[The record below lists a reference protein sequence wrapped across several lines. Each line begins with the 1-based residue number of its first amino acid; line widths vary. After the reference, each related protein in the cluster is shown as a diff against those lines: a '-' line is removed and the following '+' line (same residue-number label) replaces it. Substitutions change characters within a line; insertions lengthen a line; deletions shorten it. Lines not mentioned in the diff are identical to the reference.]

1 MHAYAGGDWYLEAA
15 RGVDRRVDV
24 GEDVTAAAPQLVRR
38 DPVRDLVGGPA
49 RYAVVLPCRLV
60 RRVVRQL
67 VLEED
72 RRAVLAVPDDVV
84 FLVVLDE
91 QAECGHIVAVDDE
104 SGVGGVER
112 PADRT
117 GYAVVGAPRPDVVE
131 EYVVGVDLQADV
143 RLADVRPT
151 DAEVHVV
158 QDRRLAVSPR
168 ERAVP
173 MPGADLEQGW

>member
-1 MHAYAGGDWYLEAA
+1 MWRAGAPVGPAA
-15 RGVDRRVDV
+15 PRRTPRRVNARRGWAPGGPYGV
-24 GEDVTAAAPQLVRR
+24 ARPGAAGRATR
-38 DPVRDLVGGPA
+38 GPA

-91 QAECGHIVAVDDE
+91 QAERGHIVAVDDE

-117 GYAVVGAPRPDVVE
+117 GYAVVGAPRPDV
-131 EYVVGVDLQADV
+131 
-143 RLADVRPT
+143 
-151 DAEVHVV
+151 
-158 QDRRLAVSPR
+158 
-168 ERAVP
+168 
-173 MPGADLEQGW
+173 